1 MNNEGRKIWFH
12 ILNIVLIVA
21 SLFALVF
28 VYIYNTNLDG
38 RQFNDKESSVVL
50 IEDGWTKLNEDGT
63 FSDFH
68 EFGKK
73 LDLDSIVL
81 SRIFVFD
88 QNEFIRDTLS
98 FFSSY
103 CAVEVYQDGALIYAF
118 SSQEDIDNRILP
130 GLFSV
135 NAVLDVLP
143 GEASEVSIRLSSYL
157 GITVN
162 PIYFGSG
169 YDVAYRDYK
178 ESIPGMVFAI
188 LSFVLVLLIIL
199 FAILGRKKYTIPA
212 SYNYFIVFVS
222 IATIWVVSNIKVL
235 SYSGIN
241 PGLLSVIANETFLLF
256 PISFSLYVYHY
267 FTGNKTLNIALV
279 ILSFLNM
286 VIVNSLVLSKVVSL
300 IESYVST
307 ALICGVVLVSS
318 AVQTV
323 REYRHGKTTA
333 RTHAMFFGSLM
344 LIAGGASQTYNIYIG
359 RTSNISVLML
369 LSLVVFAIVQSI
381 AFLFYLMNLVAEGRK
396 AGDYLVMAKTDTLTG
411 LGNRRGL
418 EAYISE
424 LATRS
429 SAPFYR
435 VGCIVCDLNGLKKT
449 NDTYGH
455 DVGDQMLRDFS
466 NCLKECFENRG
477 VPFRSGGDEFYIL
490 FSDVEVDMG
499 AMMRRL
505 MIGIDGSNTCNEYKL
520 SCSSGCYADYVP
532 SRNEKA
538 VWDIIKMADAE
549 MYKQKMK
556 DRAKLGSQK
565 SEDPRLD

>member
-162 PIYFGSG
+162 PI
-169 YDVAYRDYK
+169 
-178 ESIPGMVFAI
+178 
-188 LSFVLVLLIIL
+188 
-199 FAILGRKKYTIPA
+199 
-212 SYNYFIVFVS
+212 
-222 IATIWVVSNIKVL
+222 
-235 SYSGIN
+235 
-241 PGLLSVIANETFLLF
+241 
-256 PISFSLYVYHY
+256 
-267 FTGNKTLNIALV
+267 
-279 ILSFLNM
+279 
-286 VIVNSLVLSKVVSL
+286 
-300 IESYVST
+300 
-307 ALICGVVLVSS
+307 
-318 AVQTV
+318 
-323 REYRHGKTTA
+323 
-333 RTHAMFFGSLM
+333 
-344 LIAGGASQTYNIYIG
+344 
-359 RTSNISVLML
+359 
-369 LSLVVFAIVQSI
+369 
-381 AFLFYLMNLVAEGRK
+381 
-396 AGDYLVMAKTDTLTG
+396 
-411 LGNRRGL
+411 
-418 EAYISE
+418 
-424 LATRS
+424 
-429 SAPFYR
+429 
-435 VGCIVCDLNGLKKT
+435 
-449 NDTYGH
+449 
-455 DVGDQMLRDFS
+455 
-466 NCLKECFENRG
+466 
-477 VPFRSGGDEFYIL
+477 
-490 FSDVEVDMG
+490 
-499 AMMRRL
+499 
-505 MIGIDGSNTCNEYKL
+505 
-520 SCSSGCYADYVP
+520 
-532 SRNEKA
+532 
-538 VWDIIKMADAE
+538 
-549 MYKQKMK
+549 
-556 DRAKLGSQK
+556 
-565 SEDPRLD
+565 